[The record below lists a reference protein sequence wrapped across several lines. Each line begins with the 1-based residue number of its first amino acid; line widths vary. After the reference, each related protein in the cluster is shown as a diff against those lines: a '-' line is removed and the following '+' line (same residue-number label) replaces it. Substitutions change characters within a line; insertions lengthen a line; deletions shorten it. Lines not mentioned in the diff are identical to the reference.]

1 MGLTPLTEKRHWLWL
16 LLLLTA
22 CSVHAPA
29 SGPAQPVVWHP
40 WSDAVFV
47 QAKRE
52 HKFVLLDLEAVWC
65 HWCHVMDKETY
76 RDPAVRRLLAT
87 RYIAIKVDQYSRPD
101 ISNRYEDYGWPATV
115 IFAADGSEIVKRQG
129 YLPPRQMASILQA
142 VIDDPSPGPSIVP
155 ETTIAYAETPFIAAA
170 LLAEVGRAV
179 LAWDFVRFATVIH

>member
-76 RDPAVRRLLAT
+76 RDPAVQHVTLRSKSISTRARTSPTVTRTMAGRPRSSLL
-87 RYIAIKVDQYSRPD
+87 PM
-101 ISNRYEDYGWPATV
+101 
-115 IFAADGSEIVKRQG
+115 AARS
-129 YLPPRQMASILQA
+129 
-142 VIDDPSPGPSIVP
+142 
-155 ETTIAYAETPFIAAA
+155 
-170 LLAEVGRAV
+170 
-179 LAWDFVRFATVIH
+179 